1 MLGSAFGFVIAAAN
15 ETQIHIK
22 KKYVI
27 IIGKFC
33 ELSFNKM

>member
-15 ETQIHIK
+15 ETQIHI
-22 KKYVI
+22 